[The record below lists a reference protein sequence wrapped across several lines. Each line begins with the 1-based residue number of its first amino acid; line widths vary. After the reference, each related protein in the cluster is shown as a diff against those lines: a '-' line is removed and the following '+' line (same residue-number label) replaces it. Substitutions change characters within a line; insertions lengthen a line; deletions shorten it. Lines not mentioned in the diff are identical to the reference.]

1 MKLFKTLK
9 INSKKLQVAS
19 WDKGQRSLKEHY
31 QRRWALT
38 EDTYLH
44 FDNKTH
50 PPMGVKYSRPGT
62 QTRHSFA
69 WDART
74 SWARCLRWLFKTLE
88 ITFLARL
95 TLIIFL
101 QMNQHLKLAH
111 PKDGETNPVESPCG
125 ECGKNFQSKSA
136 LKFHIDTQHNN
147 DISFAFWKYKILL
160 NPFW

>member
-1 MKLFKTLK
+1 
-9 INSKKLQVAS
+9 
-19 WDKGQRSLKEHY
+19 
-31 QRRWALT
+31 
-38 EDTYLH
+38 
-44 FDNKTH
+44 
-50 PPMGVKYSRPGT
+50 MGVKCSSPGT
-62 QTRHSFA
+62 QTRPSFA

-74 SWARCLRWLFKTLE
+74 SWARCPRWIFKTLE

-147 DISFAFWKYKILL
+147 YISFAFWKYKVLL
-160 NPFW
+160 NPFWYTWGFHSSPSLLGGSPFSSIRCFWKAGKTFSFLVVFLCFLFFPFSAC